1 MFNFVLTIS
10 YSICNKLILLCRT
23 LPKHFQVL
31 GQNKIKVQPFKGAAR
46 SKEHRL

>member
-10 YSICNKLILLCRT
+10 YSIYNKLILLRRT
-23 LPKHFQVL
+23 FQEL
-31 GQNKIKVQPFKGAAR
+31 GHNKIKVQPFKGAAR